1 MINLQELVLYDNQ
14 LTGSIPD
21 TIGQLINLQVLY
33 LFNNQLTGSIPDTIG
48 QLINLQQLYLYNNQ
62 LTGSIPDL
70 SGLKSLGSL
79 TLGDNQLTGSIPNL
93 SGLKSLVYLD
103 LHNNQLTGSIP
114 NLSGLKSLVELA
126 IFNNQLTGSIPDLS
140 GLESLVYL
148 NLRDNQLTGSI
159 PDLSGLTISVWL
171 YNNQLTGSIP
181 DLSGLN
187 DLQNLA
193 LYNNQLTGSIPN
205 LSGLTSL
212 EYLDLERNQLT
223 GSIPDL
229 SGLTSLQYLY
239 VNNNQLSGSIPGNL
253 PSRAFLSDNEF
264 TGQIPPSLALQTRST
279 NQPLTLSGN
288 YLDLTNVDPAIQ
300 VKIDEGKIEAALQ
313 WEPNKKPELISKI
326 WSSNSYL
333 KAPNSMVTY
342 RNYLYIADV
351 EKGTISKIN
360 KRNPKQRTDAWWDFG
375 DAARPVQW
383 SIKLYE
389 YFIYVYSPSSDII
402 KINLKNDESET
413 WFNLT
418 ALTALIQESKT
429 NVNPAGDLVL
439 DFNMRSM
446 SGGFMYQLGRY
457 TDTSV
462 PPQRQVFVEKIN
474 LTDVSSHETV
484 HTFPFNDPDT
494 ILCGIGFAGVYGVLV
509 DSECLF
515 IMTLNKVTKVNLNT
529 SSVSSL
535 NVPAN
540 MNTCWGDLAELVV
553 LEKFL
558 YIPSPMTRTI
568 LKINLEEFDKYAGES
583 NAFKMLSDQSGPFT
597 VFTEGLLAEFGYV
610 GGDEN
615 MAFTTDGKFFY
626 IYNNDGNIVR
636 TTTRGVPTS
645 NICFPAGTPIK
656 TDQGLVAIEKI
667 NTDFHTIDKQRIV
680 DVTKTKTSDA
690 FLVKFKKHALAK
702 NYPSEDTVMSQK
714 HKVLYKGKMCEAKSF
729 LGAGFKVKKVS
740 YNGEVLYN
748 VLLDKHGVMGV
759 NGMVCE
765 TLHPEH
771 VIAKLFSKKS
781 KYSVDQREDIL
792 SYLDMCRK
800 KNFSRR
806 YRNIIK
812 NC

>member
-1 MINLQELVLYDNQ
+1 MKKEKKNKHKHFPELELKLGLHKEKELQDINKLNEKIKVLKPKKNITNNETGSVTLWGVDYAIATTTSIIRVNEG

-21 TIGQLINLQVLY
+21 TIGQLINLQA
-33 LFNNQLTGSIPDTIG
+33 
-48 QLINLQQLYLYNNQ
+48 LYLY
-62 LTGSIPDL
+62 G
-70 SGLKSLGSL
+70 
-79 TLGDNQLTGSIPNL
+79 
-93 SGLKSLVYLD
+93 
-103 LHNNQLTGSIP
+103 
-114 NLSGLKSLVELA
+114 
-126 IFNNQLTGSIPDLS
+126 
-140 GLESLVYL
+140 
-148 NLRDNQLTGSI
+148 
-159 PDLSGLTISVWL
+159 
-171 YNNQLTGSIP
+171 
-181 DLSGLN
+181 
-187 DLQNLA
+187 
-193 LYNNQLTGSIPN
+193 
-205 LSGLTSL
+205 
-212 EYLDLERNQLT
+212 NQLT

-239 VNNNQLSGSIPGNL
+239 LNDNQLTGSIPDLSGLESLVELALYNNQLTGYIPDLSDLTSLTYLDLERNKLTGTIPDLSGLTSLQELWLSDNQLTGSIPDLSGLESLVYLYLYDNQLTGSIPDLSGLTSLLRLYVSNNKLSGPIPDNL
-253 PSRAFLSDNEF
+253 PAGAYLNDNEF
-264 TGQIPPSLALQTRST
+264 TGQIPASLASLTWPTDR
-279 NQPLTLSGN
+279 PLTLSGN
-288 YLDLTNVDPAIQ
+288 YLDLTNVNPAIQ
-300 VKIDEGKIEAALQ
+300 AKINSGEIEAALQ
-313 WEPNKKPELISKI
+313 WEPNKKPEPISKI

-333 KAPNSMVTY
+333 KAPNNMVTY
-342 RNYLYIADV
+342 GNYLYIADI

-360 KRNPKQRTDAWWDFG
+360 KRNPKQRTDAWWEFG
-375 DAARPVQW
+375 DTDLPLQW
-383 SIKLYE
+383 GIKLYE
-389 YFIYVYSPSSDII
+389 HFIYVYSPSSDDII

-413 WFNLT
+413 WSNLT
-418 ALTALIQESKT
+418 ALRELIQASKT
-429 NVNPAGDLVL
+429 DVNTAGDLAL
-439 DFNMRSM
+439 DLNMRSM

-457 TDTSV
+457 TDNYGVS
-462 PPQRQVFVEKIN
+462 QVFVEKIN

-484 HTFPFNDPDT
+484 YTFPYNDPDT
-494 ILCGIGFAGVYGVLV
+494 IVCDLGVTGVYGVLV
-509 DSECLF
+509 DNECLF

-540 MNTCWGDLAELVV
+540 MNTCWGYMAELVV
-553 LEKFL
+553 LENFL
-558 YIPSPMTRTI
+558 YVPSPMTRTI
-568 LKINLEEFDKYAGES
+568 LKINLEEFDNYAGES

-597 VFTEGLLAEFGYV
+597 VFTEGLLAPSWRAPWYH
-610 GGDEN
+610 EN

-702 NYPSEDTVMSQK
+702 NYPIKDTVMSQK
-714 HKVLYKGKMCEAKSF
+714 HKVLYKGKMREAKSF
-729 LGAGFKVKKVS
+729 LGAGFKKVGKVS

-781 KYSVDQREDIL
+781 KYNADQREDIL